1 MIIFLVSPPCL
12 NFSYSLESVILISD
26 LRLKAIFGP
35 YLSMVLSL
43 INCNVPSSSFIHILL
58 SSLILSLCS
67 MHGLVPYV
75 LSGGLSYI
83 LYAMHLMVLKGQR
96 TWIYDLAHPLTKKV
110 LSVLYL
116 YTPDSFV
123 P

>member
-1 MIIFLVSPPCL
+1 MIIFLVSPLFL

-75 LSGGLSYI
+75 QVGSP
-83 LYAMHLMVLKGQR
+83 
-96 TWIYDLAHPLTKKV
+96 IYYMLCI
-110 LSVLYL
+110 
-116 YTPDSFV
+116 
-123 P
+123 